1 VLGAAGAVWVA
12 DYTDGRVSRI
22 DPATGTI
29 TARVAGGAQPCG
41 MAYGAG
47 SVWVEDYGGNSV
59 TRIHLPD
66 LRTRSY
72 PVGGSPFDVTFAGG
86 AAWVTN
92 YADGTVTRV
101 DAATGRGRT
110 LTVGSSPEGIAR
122 AGGAVWV
129 ANHGSGTVSRIS
141 TASLRV
147 TTIRTGGAPSWTA
160 YSADTVWIGD
170 QAAGT
175 VMRIN
180 ARTGAI
186 VARVKVGAMPNDGDV
201 LDGAAW
207 FPDMGGGLYRIS
219 TTTNA
224 VTGPFALNAG
234 NPFTL
239 AAYRHRLWIADFA
252 GTDVIEVNPARLP
265 TTVSPAR

>member
-1 VLGAAGAVWVA
+1 VWVA

-22 DPATGTI
+22 DPATGTV
-29 TARVAGGAQPCG
+29 TARVPGGMQPCG

-59 TRIHLPD
+59 TRIQLPG

-72 PVGGSPFDVTFAGG
+72 RVGGSPFDVTFAGG

-101 DAATGRGRT
+101 DAATGRRRT

-147 TTIRTGGAPSWTA
+147 STIRTGGAPAWTA
-160 YSADTVWIGD
+160 YSGDTVWVGD
-170 QAAGT
+170 QASGT
-175 VMRIN
+175 VLRIN
-180 ARTGAI
+180 ARTGAV
-186 VARVKVGAMPNDGDV
+186 VARVKVGATPNDGDV

-207 FPDMGGGLYRIS
+207 FPDMNGGLYRIS
-219 TTTNA
+219 MRTNT

-252 GTDVIEVNPARLP
+252 GTDVIEVDPARLGA
-265 TTVSPAR
+265 TRG